1 MAESNGKPT
10 RRREWIAVGAITAA
24 ALALRLAGIWWGLP
38 NSQHYF
44 SYHPDEIFVL
54 LPSFGFAQGD
64 WNPHFFNYG
73 TLYLYLVGIPAV
85 IFGIVPD
92 PLRFPQGLAPL
103 YLTGRIVTALLGTA
117 SVPLLYLALRREN
130 RSLAWGSALLLT
142 ICPLHVINSHYATV
156 DVPAT
161 FFLVVAFLFA
171 LRGAERATLKNAILT
186 GLFFG
191 LAAAAKYNA
200 GIFLL
205 PALLA
210 PALNSVGQEL
220 ACPERS
226 RRTSCPHRNGR
237 KASISWWLGLPAG
250 ALVAFLVCN
259 PWIGTPEFRQG
270 FLFEWRHA
278 QAGGTFAFVGT
289 GSGWSYHLVHGLPVA
304 LGYPLLAAV
313 ILGVILAFRSKSPAV
328 RLSLLWVIL
337 YFFVIG
343 FGKERFIRYLVPMT
357 PFLCVLAVWGI
368 CSLLRLAKRPATE
381 NSAVLLGIAVLLLTG
396 LYSLGQSAA
405 LLGIDG
411 RDLAWLQTDS
421 DIIEK
426 YHVKNIGLATT
437 PWFHDPPVSPYNA
450 GAFSRPM
457 FDEWNRSARRPVV
470 VADWDA
476 RKLRSARPDVFFLS
490 DLESQDLLRLHD
502 PKATEFVEALSHLYA
517 ESWSFHGAP
526 AAASWALGPPRSW
539 APPDW
544 LYPQPIITVYYS
556 PRP

>member
-1 MAESNGKPT
+1 MPDTERKPV
-10 RRREWIAVGAITAA
+10 RRRAWLAVAAITAG
-24 ALALRLAGIWWGLP
+24 ALALRLAGIGWGLP

-103 YLTGRIVTALLGTA
+103 YLTGRIVTVLLGTA
-117 SVPLLYLALRREN
+117 SVPLLHLALRRES

-142 ICPLHVINSHYATV
+142 ICPLHVVNSHYATV

-186 GLFFG
+186 GLFVG
-191 LAAAAKYNA
+191 LAAATKYNA
-200 GIFLL
+200 GLFLL

-220 ACPERS
+220 A
-226 RRTSCPHRNGR
+226 SCPHRNGR
-237 KASISWWLGLPAG
+237 RGGLSWWLGLPAG

-259 PWIGTPEFRQG
+259 PWVGTSEFRQG

-289 GSGWSYHLVHGLPVA
+289 GSGWSYHLLHGLPVA

-313 ILGVILAFRSKSPAV
+313 IMGFVLAFRSKSPAV
-328 RLSLLWVIL
+328 RLSLVWVVV
-337 YFFVIG
+337 YFLVIG
-343 FGKERFIRYLVPMT
+343 FGKERFIRYLVPMM
-357 PFLCVLAVWGI
+357 PSLCVLGAVACG
-368 CSLLRLAKRPATE
+368 LVLR
-381 NSAVLLGIAVLLLTG
+381 SAASSKARSRWRFKLLTNLAAAPLALTAYYLLVIYVSFCLGDVRDEAWSDNSWRAEKGTTG
-396 LYSLGQSAA
+396 LVS
-405 LLGIDG
+405 
-411 RDLAWLQTDS
+411 
-421 DIIEK
+421 
-426 YHVKNIGLATT
+426 T
-437 PWFHDPPVSPYNA
+437 PWYFDPPVSPYNA
-450 GAFSRPM
+450 GAFSQQL
-457 FDEWNRSARRPVV
+457 FDAWNAATGNRVMV
-470 VADWDA
+470 TGWDA
-476 RKLRSARPDVFFLS
+476 GRIEVDRPDFFVLL
-490 DLESQDLLRLHD
+490 DLESADLLRLKD
-502 PKATEFVEALSHLYA
+502 
-517 ESWSFHGAP
+517 P
-526 AAASWALGPPRSW
+526 AAIRFVAALESIYRDRLSYRPAWYDLSWLAPPRSW

>member
-1 MAESNGKPT
+1 MPDTERKPV
-10 RRREWIAVGAITAA
+10 RRRAWLAVAAITAG
-24 ALALRLAGIWWGLP
+24 ALALRLAGIGWGLP

-117 SVPLLYLALRREN
+117 SIPLLYLALRRES

-186 GLFFG
+186 GLFVG
-191 LAAAAKYNA
+191 LAAATKYNA
-200 GIFLL
+200 GLFLL

-210 PALNSVGQEL
+210 PALTSVGQEL
-220 ACPERS
+220 A
-226 RRTSCPHRNGR
+226 SCPHRNGR
-237 KASISWWLGLPAG
+237 NAGLAWWLGVPLAA
-250 ALVAFLVCN
+250 ALGFLICN
-259 PWIGTPEFRQG
+259 PWIHTPEFRQG

-289 GSGWSYHLVHGLPVA
+289 GSGWSYHLLHGLPVA

-313 ILGVILAFRSKSPAV
+313 VAGFVLALRSKSPAA
-328 RLSLLWVIL
+328 RLSLFWVVV
-337 YFFVIG
+337 YFLVIG
-343 FGKERFIRYLVPMT
+343 FGKERFIRYLVPMM
-357 PFLCVLAVWGI
+357 PFVCVLAASA
-368 CSLLRLAKRPATE
+368 CARLRSATE
-381 NSAVLLGIAVLLLTG
+381 HRRGLPAARIAVTLVTWLTAT
-396 LYSLGQSAA
+396 YAVGQM
-405 LLGIDG
+405 LP
-411 RDLAWLQTDS
+411 LAWPLDVRDTVMQCEPVS
-421 DIIEK
+421 FP
-426 YHVKNIGLATT
+426 HFRLGLVQV
-437 PWFHDPPVSPYNA
+437 PWYSDPPVSPYNA
-450 GAFSRPM
+450 GAFTALA
-457 FDEWNRSARRPVV
+457 FDAWNASNGHRVV
-470 VADWDA
+470 LTGWDA
-476 RKLRSARPDVFFLS
+476 GALRRDRPDVFVVS
-490 DLESQDLLRLHD
+490 DLESAALLRLRKPD
-502 PKATEFVEALSHLYA
+502 AVEFVAALDQFYRSHVEYR
-517 ESWSFHGAP
+517 ESPHTF
-526 AAASWALGPPRSW
+526 SWLAPPRSW